1 MPSGGTAR
9 RRRKRANF
17 HFIGFVSPRRRKH
30 PWLGRLGDQAAQPLG
45 GDFTSDLRILRSS
58 HHNTAAEDLTPR
70 SKSAIVT
77 MGKSPA
83 EMTVAALKKE
93 LEARGLDTKGLK
105 AVLVARLEEAMGGEA
120 TGDEAPAAEPA
131 AAEEE
136 PAEEPK
142 PEVRIRPPRS
152 LSRITQRTARSPP
165 APSDPRAKPTI
176 PTANEPTINHPP
188 ILRDLRNP
196 SPRLPLKPS
205 PRPSP
210 RPPPRPSPSP
220 RPPRLPRSPNPPR
233 PPRSTLRR

>member
-9 RRRKRANF
+9 RRRKRANL
-17 HFIGFVSPRRRKH
+17 HFIGFPLDSSKNASH
-30 PWLGRLGDQAAQPLG
+30 AQETWARLPAG
-45 GDFTSDLRILRSS
+45 GFPSDLRILRPS
-58 HHNTAAEDLTPR
+58 HNTAAEDLTLR

-142 PEVRIRPPRS
+142 PEVRIHPTRS

-176 PTANEPTINHPP
+176 PTADEPTINHPP
-188 ILRDLRNP
+188 ILRRDLRNP

-205 PRPSP
+205 RSPRPRPPPSP
-210 RPPPRPSPSP
+210 RPRL

>member
-1 MPSGGTAR
+1 
-9 RRRKRANF
+9 
-17 HFIGFVSPRRRKH
+17 
-30 PWLGRLGDQAAQPLG
+30 
-45 GDFTSDLRILRSS
+45 
-58 HHNTAAEDLTPR
+58 
-70 SKSAIVT
+70 

-142 PEVRIRPPRS
+142 TEVRIHPPRS

-176 PTANEPTINHPP
+176 PTA
-188 ILRDLRNP
+188 D
-196 SPRLPLKPS
+196 
-205 PRPSP
+205 
-210 RPPPRPSPSP
+210 
-220 RPPRLPRSPNPPR
+220 
-233 PPRSTLRR
+233 